1 MRQVNTAS
9 SEGAFM
15 PDKIKQS
22 IREIPNFPKPG
33 ILFYDVTT
41 LFADALSYRRAI
53 DMLVYRY
60 IEKKPDMFV
69 GIEARG
75 FLIAS
80 TLAYALGTG
89 VAVIR
94 KPGKLPYKTYQES
107 YALEYGTD
115 KIEMHVD
122 AVKPGQKVV
131 VVDDLLATGGTL
143 EAAAKLVERA
153 GASVMELACI
163 VELTFLPGRKK
174 LSKYQVHSL
183 VSYDSEEVK

>member
-1 MRQVNTAS
+1 
-9 SEGAFM
+9 M

>member
-1 MRQVNTAS
+1 
-9 SEGAFM
+9 M
-15 PDKIKQS
+15 PDKIKKS
-22 IREIPNFPKPG
+22 IREIPNFPKKG

-41 LFADALSYRRAI
+41 LFGDALAFRRAI

-60 IEKKPDMFV
+60 IEKKPDVFV

-75 FLIAS
+75 FLVAS

-115 KIEMHVD
+115 KIEIHQD

-153 GASVMELACI
+153 GAEVMELACI

-174 LSKYQVHSL
+174 LSKYRVHSL
-183 VSYDSEEVK
+183 VTYDNEEVKE